1 MATTSVSRRV
11 VRIPNLSFGAVA
23 QVRSELISKM
33 NSLKL
38 AGTNVFITYSDV
50 DRAIGEPPIVQFEC
64 DLVSANDTTL
74 LGSFPG
80 WAALLGV
87 ALLDTEVATRT
98 AGH

>member
-11 VRIPNLSFGAVA
+11 IRIPNLPFGPSA
-23 QVRSELISKM
+23 QVRSELIGKL

-50 DRAIGEPPIVQFEC
+50 DRSVGEAPYVQFEANM
-64 DLVSANDTTL
+64 VSANDTSL
-74 LGSFPG
+74 QAFMPA

-87 ALLDTEVATRT
+87 ALLDTEVATWT
-98 AGH
+98 SGH